1 MPWTGPW
8 KGPWAYGCEFKL
20 GTLTVEN
27 NLEKE
32 KRIKIDQKRIKKIC
46 QLSLGSKNEKRCKE
60 ASKQAGRQASK
71 QARKQGSKEARKQG
85 RKEGRGGGK
94 LYAQILGLSSKM
106 SRIPCLP
113 KGSRSKMLQ
122 MKGREGGRE
131 GTKGKKE
138 RKKYHANCNV

>member
-71 QARKQGSKEARKQG
+71 QGSKEARKQGSKEARKEG
-85 RKEGRGGGK
+85 RKGRRETLCPNFGFE
-94 LYAQILGLSSKM
+94 LQNVTYTMPSERFQVQNVANE
-106 SRIPCLP
+106 R
-113 KGSRSKMLQ
+113 KGR
-122 MKGREGGRE
+122 REGGNE
-131 GTKGKKE
+131 GEEGKKE
-138 RKKYHANCNV
+138 IPCKL